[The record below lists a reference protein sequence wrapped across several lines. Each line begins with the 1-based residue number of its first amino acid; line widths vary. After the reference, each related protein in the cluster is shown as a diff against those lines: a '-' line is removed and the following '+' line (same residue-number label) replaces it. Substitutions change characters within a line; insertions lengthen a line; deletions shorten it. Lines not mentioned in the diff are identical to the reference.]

1 MSKHIFSPLYRAFKY
16 LFASEA
22 IYGIDDMRYFRFS
35 WVFCRRHFKIRDW
48 LGYCMSEVGE
58 FWESYRA
65 SQGGK
70 LNIKPFRLKL
80 VSKKGYKTNT
90 MSAIGYNFLVVND
103 VLDVFNGL

>member
-1 MSKHIFSPLYRAFKY
+1 MSKHIFSPLYRAFKD

-22 IYGIDDMRYFRFS
+22 IYGIDDMRYFSFS
-35 WVFCRRHFKIRDW
+35 LDFCRRHFMIRDW

-70 LNIKPFRLKL
+70 LNIKLFRLKL
-80 VSKKGYKTNT
+80 VSKKGIKQ
-90 MSAIGYNFLVVND
+90 IQCQL
-103 VLDVFNGL
+103 LDIIF